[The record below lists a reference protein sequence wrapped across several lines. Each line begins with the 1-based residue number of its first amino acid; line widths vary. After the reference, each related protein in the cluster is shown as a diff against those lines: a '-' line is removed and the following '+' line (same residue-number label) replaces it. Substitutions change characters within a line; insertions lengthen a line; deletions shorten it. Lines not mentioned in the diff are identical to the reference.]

1 MIQKTLSVGPL
12 QCNCQILV
20 CAETFEAV
28 IIDPG
33 DEAQKILKSIE
44 NLENQLGGQKISVKA
59 LLHTHA
65 HFDHMG
71 ATRDVATEFKKNGIA
86 APAIMLHSG
95 DQMIYNMLEKQGE
108 MFGFSFEK
116 PLPVDQYLQ
125 DEEELKFGTLKL
137 KVLHTPGHS
146 PGGVCFHLKSD
157 SAKQIPEVVFTGDT
171 LFKRS
176 IGRPDLWGGDEKTL
190 LQSIK
195 QRLFTLDDDTCAWPG
210 HGFSTII
217 GEEKRENPY
226 F

>member
-1 MIQKTLSVGPL
+1 MIQKTLAVGPL

-20 CAETFEAV
+20 CTETFEAV

-44 NLENQLGGQKISVKA
+44 TLENQLGGQKILVRA

-71 ATRDVATEFKKNGIA
+71 ATRDVVSELKKNGIV
-86 APAIMLHSG
+86 APTIMLHSG
-95 DQMIYNMLEKQGE
+95 DQMIYDNLEKQGE

-125 DEEELKFGTLKL
+125 DEEELKFGSLKF

-157 SAKQIPEVVFTGDT
+157 QANQIPEVVFTGDT

-210 HGFSTII
+210 HGFSTLI